1 MTYLSA
7 TLLKTQ
13 HEMNIKIDNQR
24 FRIEYEGL
32 DQYDFEDFNL
42 VKIEWFRKNRFV
54 DVTDIIEAFD
64 IDLIEEKVKEIIEMI
79 NTPDEI

>member
-1 MTYLSA
+1 
-7 TLLKTQ
+7 
-13 HEMNIKIDNQR
+13 MNIKIDNQR

-64 IDLIEEKVKEIIEMI
+64 IDLIEELVKEQIEII
-79 NTPDEI
+79 NTPYEP